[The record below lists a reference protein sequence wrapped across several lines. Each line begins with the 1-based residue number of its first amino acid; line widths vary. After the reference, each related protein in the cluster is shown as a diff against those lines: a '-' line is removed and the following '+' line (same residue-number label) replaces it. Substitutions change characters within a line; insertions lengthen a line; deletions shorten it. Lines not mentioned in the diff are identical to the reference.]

1 MALGGILGG
10 MADLI
15 FGLGVVLFVQLPLLF
30 SLGGVFGAPKHPE
43 EFNSLCGQR
52 LGIRS

>member
-15 FGLGVVLFVQLPLLF
+15 FGLGMVLFVQLPLLF
-30 SLGGVFGAPKHPE
+30 SLGGVFGTPKHPE
-43 EFNSLCGQR
+43 EFNSLFGRR

>member
-10 MADLI
+10 MEDLI
-15 FGLGVVLFVQLPLLF
+15 FVLGMVLFVQLPLLF
-30 SLGGVFGAPKHPE
+30 SLGGVFGTPKHLE
-43 EFNSLCGQR
+43 EFNSLFGRR